1 MMMNKSQAQQT
12 SSLLFLDEEENDLED
27 AENVVIDTALPF
39 DKCLSVDKQCEEEE
53 NTNKKNR
60 EMLEYQRKLG
70 DAKTTLKDSK
80 KQIDNWLGKEILFK
94 YRLNYMVIGIIGLV
108 MIVTLIYY
116 MPILTAVEV
125 KGNYYNYSET
135 FFNDIKLFAGGFMAI
150 GVILVTVL
158 IFMLIFVT
166 IVVFKR
172 DLIEKK
178 MSREDYLIN
187 SNVIDCPMKV
197 KRDLFDDLVEYKYL
211 YVSYDKKENILKF
224 YNDYSNE
231 SLYEYDLNENK
242 NFTDRDS
249 LEYQY
254 WYLAKQLEDGKFYRI
269 ADIITNEA
277 IKEKNVYE

>member
-1 MMMNKSQAQQT
+1 MSKSQAQQT

-39 DKCLSVDKQCEEEE
+39 DKCLSIDKQCEEEE
-53 NTNKKNR
+53 NEDKKNR
-60 EMLEYQRKLG
+60 EMLEYQRLLG

-80 KQIDNWLGKEILFK
+80 KQIDGWFGKDIMFK
-94 YRLNYMVIGIIGLV
+94 YKLNHTIIGIIGLA
-108 MIVTLIYY
+108 MMAALIYFI
-116 MPILTAVEV
+116 PIII
-125 KGNYYNYSET
+125 KS
-135 FFNDIKLFAGGFMAI
+135 DIDYHDMILNGMKLFMNGAI
-150 GVILVTVL
+150 SIFIVL
-158 IFMLIFVT
+158 LTFIVFTLLFELI
-166 IVVFKR
+166 IIFKR

-187 SNVIDCPMKV
+187 SNIVDCPMKV
-197 KRDLFDDLVEYKYL
+197 KRELFDDLVEYKYL

-224 YNDYSNE
+224 YNNYSNE

>member
-1 MMMNKSQAQQT
+1 MMMSKSQAQQT

-53 NTNKKNR
+53 NEDKKNR
-60 EMLEYQRKLG
+60 EMLEYQRLLG

-80 KQIDNWLGKEILFK
+80 KQIDNWFGKEILFK
-94 YRLNYMVIGIIGLV
+94 YRLNHTIIGIIGLA
-108 MIVTLIYY
+108 MMAALIYFI
-116 MPILTAVEV
+116 PIIIKSDLDYHDMILN
-125 KGNYYNYSET
+125 GM
-135 FFNDIKLFAGGFMAI
+135 KLFMNGAI
-150 GVILVTVL
+150 SIFIVL
-158 IFMLIFVT
+158 LTFIVFTLLFELI
-166 IVVFKR
+166 IIFKR

-187 SNVIDCPMKV
+187 SNIVDCPMKI
-197 KRDLFDDLVEYKYL
+197 KRELFDDLVEYKYL

-224 YNDYSNE
+224 YNNYSNE

-254 WYLAKQLEDGKFYRI
+254 WYLAKQLEDDKFYRI

-277 IKEKNVYE
+277 IKEKNIYE

>member
-1 MMMNKSQAQQT
+1 MMMSKSQAQQT

-53 NTNKKNR
+53 NEDKKNR
-60 EMLEYQRKLG
+60 EMLEYQRLLG

-80 KQIDNWLGKEILFK
+80 KQIDNWFGKEILFK
-94 YRLNYMVIGIIGLV
+94 YRLNHTIIGIIGLA
-108 MIVTLIYY
+108 MMAALIYFI
-116 MPILTAVEV
+116 PIIIKSDLDYHDMILN
-125 KGNYYNYSET
+125 GM
-135 FFNDIKLFAGGFMAI
+135 KLFMNGAI
-150 GVILVTVL
+150 SIFIVL
-158 IFMLIFVT
+158 LTFIVFTLLFELI
-166 IVVFKR
+166 IIFKR

-187 SNVIDCPMKV
+187 SNIVDCPMKI
-197 KRDLFDDLVEYKYL
+197 KRELFDDLVEYKYL

-224 YNDYSNE
+224 YNNYSNE

-277 IKEKNVYE
+277 IKEKNIYE

>member
-1 MMMNKSQAQQT
+1 MMMSRSDAQQT
-12 SSLLFLDEEENDLED
+12 TSLLFVDEEENDV
-27 AENVVIDTALPF
+27 ENVVIDTALPF
-39 DKCLSVDKQCEEEE
+39 DKCLNVDKQCEEEE

-60 EMLEYQRKLG
+60 EMLEYQHKLG
-70 DAKTTLKDSK
+70 NAKTTLKDSK

-94 YRLNYMVIGIIGLV
+94 YRLNYIITGIIGLV

-135 FFNDIKLFAGGFMAI
+135 FFNAIKLFAGGFIVI
-150 GVILVTVL
+150 GVTLVTVL

-242 NFTDRDS
+242 NFTDMDS

-269 ADIITNEA
+269 ADIITDEA
-277 IKEKNVYE
+277 IKEKDIHE

>member
-1 MMMNKSQAQQT
+1 MMMSKSEAQQT
-12 SSLLFLDEEENDLED
+12 TSPLFVDEEENDV
-27 AENVVIDTALPF
+27 ENVVIDTALPF
-39 DKCLSVDKQCEEEE
+39 DRCLSVDKQCEEEE
-53 NTNKKNR
+53 NTNKKNI

-94 YRLNYMVIGIIGLV
+94 YRLNYIVIGIIGLV

-135 FFNDIKLFAGGFMAI
+135 FFNAIKLFAGGFIAI
-150 GVILVTVL
+150 GVTLVTVL

-242 NFTDRDS
+242 NFTDMDS

-254 WYLAKQLEDGKFYRI
+254 WYLCKQLEDGKFYRI
-269 ADIITNEA
+269 ADIITDKA
-277 IKEKNVYE
+277 TKEKDVHE

>member
-1 MMMNKSQAQQT
+1 MMMSKSQAQQT

-53 NTNKKNR
+53 NEDKKNR
-60 EMLEYQRKLG
+60 EMLEYQRLLG
-70 DAKTTLKDSK
+70 DAKTSLRDSK
-80 KQIDNWLGKEILFK
+80 KQIDGWFGKDIMFK
-94 YRLNYMVIGIIGLV
+94 YELNHTIIGIIGLA
-108 MIVTLIYY
+108 MIAALIYFI
-116 MPILTAVEV
+116 PIIIKSDLDYHDMILN
-125 KGNYYNYSET
+125 GM
-135 FFNDIKLFAGGFMAI
+135 KLFMNGAI
-150 GVILVTVL
+150 SIFIVL
-158 IFMLIFVT
+158 LTFIVFTLLFELI
-166 IVVFKR
+166 IIFKR

-187 SNVIDCPMKV
+187 SNIVDCPMKV
-197 KRDLFDDLVEYKYL
+197 KRELFDDLVEYKYL

-224 YNDYSNE
+224 YNNYSNE

>member
-1 MMMNKSQAQQT
+1 MMMSKSQAQQT

-39 DKCLSVDKQCEEEE
+39 DKCLSIDKQCEEEE
-53 NTNKKNR
+53 NEDKKNR
-60 EMLEYQRKLG
+60 EMLEYQRLLG
-70 DAKTTLKDSK
+70 DAKTSLRDSK
-80 KQIDNWLGKEILFK
+80 KQIDGWFGKDIMFK
-94 YRLNYMVIGIIGLV
+94 YKLNHTIIGIIGLA
-108 MIVTLIYY
+108 MMAALIYFI
-116 MPILTAVEV
+116 PIIIKSDLDYHDMILN
-125 KGNYYNYSET
+125 GM
-135 FFNDIKLFAGGFMAI
+135 KLFMN
-150 GVILVTVL
+150 GVISIFIVL
-158 IFMLIFVT
+158 LTFIVFTLLFELI
-166 IVVFKR
+166 IIFKR

-187 SNVIDCPMKV
+187 SNIVDCPMKI
-197 KRDLFDDLVEYKYL
+197 KRELFDDLVEYKYL

-224 YNDYSNE
+224 YNNYSNE

>member
-1 MMMNKSQAQQT
+1 MMMSKSQAQQT

-39 DKCLSVDKQCEEEE
+39 DKCLNIDKQCEEEE
-53 NTNKKNR
+53 NINKKNL
-60 EMLEYQRKLG
+60 EMLEYQHKLG
-70 DAKTTLKDSK
+70 NAKTTLKDSK

-135 FFNDIKLFAGGFMAI
+135 FFNAIKLFAGGFMAI

-166 IVVFKR
+166 IVVLKR

-187 SNVIDCPMKV
+187 SNVIDCPMKI
-197 KRDLFDDLVEYKYL
+197 KRELFDDLVDREYL
-211 YVSYDKKENILKF
+211 YISYNEKENSLKF
-224 YNDYSNE
+224 YKDYSNE
-231 SLYEYDLNENK
+231 ALCEYDLNENK
-242 NFTDRDS
+242 NFIERDS

-254 WYLAKQLEDGKFYRI
+254 WYLCKQLKDNKFYRI
-269 ADIITNEA
+269 ADIITDEA
-277 IKEKNVYE
+277 VKGKDVHE

>member
-1 MMMNKSQAQQT
+1 MMMSRSEAQQT
-12 SSLLFLDEEENDLED
+12 TSPLFVDEEENDV
-27 AENVVIDTALPF
+27 ENVVIDTALPF
-39 DKCLSVDKQCEEEE
+39 DKCLNVDKQCEEEE

-60 EMLEYQRKLG
+60 EMLEYQHKLG
-70 DAKTTLKDSK
+70 NAKTTLKDSK

-94 YRLNYMVIGIIGLV
+94 YRLNYIIIGIIGLV

-135 FFNDIKLFAGGFMAI
+135 FFNAIKLFACGFIAI
-150 GVILVTVL
+150 GVTLVTVL

-242 NFTDRDS
+242 NFTDMDS

-269 ADIITNEA
+269 SDIITDST
-277 IKEKNVYE
+277 IKEKDIHE

>member
-1 MMMNKSQAQQT
+1 MMMSKSQAQQT
-12 SSLLFLDEEENDLED
+12 ASPLFLDEEENDLKD
-27 AENVVIDTALPF
+27 VENVVINTALPF
-39 DKCLSVDKQCEEEE
+39 DKCLNVDKQCEEEE
-53 NTNKKNR
+53 NINKKNL
-60 EMLEYQRKLG
+60 EMLEYQHKLG

-80 KQIDNWLGKEILFK
+80 KQIDNWFGKDIIFK
-94 YRLNYMVIGIIGLV
+94 YRLNHTIIGIIGLA
-108 MIVTLIYY
+108 MMAALIYFI
-116 MPILTAVEV
+116 PIIIKSDLDYHDMILN
-125 KGNYYNYSET
+125 GM
-135 FFNDIKLFAGGFMAI
+135 KLFMNGAI
-150 GVILVTVL
+150 SIFIVL
-158 IFMLIFVT
+158 LTFIVFTLLFELI
-166 IVVFKR
+166 IIFKR

-187 SNVIDCPMKV
+187 SNIVDCPMKV
-197 KRDLFDDLVEYKYL
+197 KRELFDDLVEYKYL

-224 YNDYSNE
+224 YNNYSNE

>member
-27 AENVVIDTALPF
+27 AENVVIDTTLPF

-108 MIVTLIYY
+108 MIAALIYFIPIIIKSDIDYHDTILNY
-116 MPILTAVEV
+116 M
-125 KGNYYNYSET
+125 
-135 FFNDIKLFAGGFMAI
+135 KLFMNGIISIF
-150 GVILVTVL
+150 ILLTFILFTLLFDL
-158 IFMLIFVT
+158 IIM
-166 IVVFKR
+166 FKR
-172 DLIEKK
+172 ELVEKK
-178 MSREDYLIN
+178 MSRDDYLIN
-187 SNVIDCPMKV
+187 SNIVDCPMKI
-197 KRDLFDDLVEYKYL
+197 KTELFNDLVDRKYL
-211 YVSYDKKENILKF
+211 YISYDKKENILKF
-224 YNDYSNE
+224 YKDYSNE
-231 SLYEYDLNENK
+231 ALYEYNLNEHK
-242 NFTDRDS
+242 NFIEKDS

-254 WYLAKQLEDGKFYRI
+254 WYLCKQLKDNKFYRI
-269 ADIITNEA
+269 SDIITDNA
-277 IKEKNVYE
+277 IKEKNVHE

>member
-1 MMMNKSQAQQT
+1 MMMSKSQAQQT

-60 EMLEYQRKLG
+60 EMLEYQRLLG
-70 DAKTTLKDSK
+70 DAKTSLRDSK
-80 KQIDNWLGKEILFK
+80 KQIDNWLGKDIIFK
-94 YRLNYMVIGIIGLV
+94 YRLNYAAIGIIGLL
-108 MIVTLIYY
+108 MIAALIYFI
-116 MPILTAVEV
+116 PILAAVKV
-125 KGNYYNYSET
+125 KDNYYNYSET
-135 FFNDIKLFAGGFMAI
+135 FFNATKLFAGGFM
-150 GVILVTVL
+150 VIFVTLITVL
-158 IFMLIFVT
+158 VFMLIFAE
-166 IVVFKR
+166 IFVFKR

-187 SNVIDCPMKV
+187 SNIVDCPMKI
-197 KRDLFDDLVEYKYL
+197 KRELFDDLVEYKYL

-224 YNDYSNE
+224 YNNYSNE

-242 NFTDRDS
+242 NFTDMDS

-269 ADIITNEA
+269 ADIIIDKA
-277 IKEKNVYE
+277 KKD

>member
-1 MMMNKSQAQQT
+1 MSKSQAQQT

-27 AENVVIDTALPF
+27 AENIVIDTALPF

-53 NTNKKNR
+53 NINKKNR

-80 KQIDNWLGKEILFK
+80 KQIDNWFGKDIMFK
-94 YRLNYMVIGIIGLV
+94 YRLNYIVIGIIGLV

-135 FFNDIKLFAGGFMAI
+135 FFNAIKLFAGGFMAI
-150 GVILVTVL
+150 GVILATVL

-187 SNVIDCPMKV
+187 SNIIDCPMKV
-197 KRDLFDDLVEYKYL
+197 KRDLFDDLVDREYL
-211 YVSYDKKENILKF
+211 YISYNKKENILK
-224 YNDYSNE
+224 YYKNDSNE
-231 SLYEYDLNENK
+231 SSYEYDLNENK
-242 NFTDRDS
+242 NLTDRDS

-254 WYLAKQLEDGKFYRI
+254 WYLAKQLEDDKFYRI
-269 ADIITNEA
+269 ADIITDKTV
-277 IKEKNVYE
+277 KEKNVYE

>member
-1 MMMNKSQAQQT
+1 MMMSKSQAQQT
-12 SSLLFLDEEENDLED
+12 TSPLFVDEEENNLED
-27 AENVVIDTALPF
+27 IENVVIDTALPF
-39 DKCLSVDKQCEEEE
+39 DKCLNVDKQCEEEE

-60 EMLEYQRKLG
+60 EMLEYQHKLG
-70 DAKTTLKDSK
+70 NAKTTLKDSK

-94 YRLNYMVIGIIGLV
+94 YRLNYIIIGIIGLV

-135 FFNDIKLFAGGFMAI
+135 FFNATKLFAGGFIAI
-150 GVILVTVL
+150 GVTLVTVL

-231 SLYEYDLNENK
+231 SLYEYNLNENK
-242 NFTDRDS
+242 NLTDRDS

-254 WYLAKQLEDGKFYRI
+254 WYLAKQLEDDKFYRI
-269 ADIITNEA
+269 ADIITDKA
-277 IKEKNVYE
+277 TKEKNIYE